1 MSGAFKKSGWLFFW
15 RTCIYIGLLKADSL
29 QDMEAGYCQA
39 RLEKVAGFLE
49 NVHLCSAFLKLTASR
64 TLSGAFRKSGWFQV
78 VSGGVKDHNFLTS
91 RVK

>member
-1 MSGAFKKSGWLFFW
+1 LSGAFRKSGWFSGERASMF
-15 RTCIYIGLLKADSL
+15 RLLKADSL